1 MLLQSFI
8 ALGFASLE
16 LHHLQEAFETM
27 GGRPGAEAWPAPDPK
42 TPRHPTFGNS
52 KVVRTVRFL
61 RLLRL
66 LSMFEQLI
74 AIVWIPF
81 FEIAQCQAA
90 PWQTEGPLRRL
101 WGMLQSCKDEIFC
114 PDGHIQI
121 LVGACWIVWNFFGRS
136 EVTRRPSKGQVSQWA
151 TDTAMKRMKFDARA
165 SCWAMPC
172 ESSFQDMHVTSVSN
186 WIQKDAESS
195 WLRMFFLAKSQGI
208 SIMSCRIIAT
218 YCDVLWHVHGTAVSR
233 SWERSTGTKSST
245 FDLETGHQITGQ
257 LRWAQLPGRCDA
269 IYGVCASLQSADGC
283 AYFDSHGPWM

>member
-136 EVTRRPSKGQVSQWA
+136 EVTRSQVRAKSLNGQLILPWSAWSLTPGQVVEQCVRELFPGHA
-151 TDTAMKRMKFDARA
+151 CDKRLKLNPER
-165 SCWAMPC
+165 CW
-172 ESSFQDMHVTSVSN
+172 
-186 WIQKDAESS
+186 I
-195 WLRMFFLAKSQGI
+195 FLAAHVF
-208 SIMSCRIIAT
+208 SC
-218 YCDVLWHVHGTAVSR
+218 
-233 SWERSTGTKSST
+233 
-245 FDLETGHQITGQ
+245 
-257 LRWAQLPGRCDA
+257 
-269 IYGVCASLQSADGC
+269 
-283 AYFDSHGPWM
+283 